1 MPVILA
7 TEEAEIRR
15 IVVQSQPQVNSSG
28 DLILKNPITKKRR
41 RKCRAGEVAQV
52 VRVPVSK
59 CKTLSSNFSAKKK
72 KKKQKKKPKN
82 STNKKKKN
90 PKPRSLSKS
99 GPWS

>member
-15 IVVQSQPQVNSSG
+15 IVVQSQPHVNSSG

-59 CKTLSSNFSAKKK
+59 CKTLSSNFSATKK
-72 KKKQKKKPKN
+72 KKKQAKKLHKQ
-82 STNKKKKN
+82 KKN